1 MLQIMLLFN
10 SVHLPI
16 KVFFFVAVN
25 NGYSKKFKPKNQL
38 KGSKLLVIKEKR
50 KNTTVEESG
59 ATVSSSVYSELITD
73 MLFNGPS
80 TSTAAHLSVPVDKVQ
95 TVHVSKNSSD
105 EDENSDDNTS
115 PKNVSISYNG
125 KPNSKLLS
133 SNSGSGEEKESEED
147 KSSDESDSE
156 SQKDAE
162 KDHDSDE
169 QTDKENQ
176 ENSDDS
182 FSKSESDARS
192 NKQKTNKK
200 TIKCLYPKR
209 LKTSE
214 RDEKHLKQRSNVS
227 KLNNNNSLKVNGR
240 TRNLGRIPGKYPL
253 RPITKKNLAEVSSDE
268 SNEDEIIAYSP
279 VTRRRRP
286 QNGVSLFVENS
297 DESDN
302 DDENDDVSDND
313 SDNYLPPAMT
323 SRGRKRRR
331 LSDATDCSFRPRP
344 SKHLTSGSD
353 QGRRKSLRARKSVR
367 NNSDSEV
374 SQESN
379 NSDSDSKPAK
389 ISVSS
394 RGRVRKL
401 TPRARAFLGD

>member
-1 MLQIMLLFN
+1 MSYQGAF
-10 SVHLPI
+10 S
-16 KVFFFVAVN
+16 VAVN
-25 NGYSKKFKPKNQL
+25 NGYSKKFKPKNQF
-38 KGSKLLVIKEKR
+38 KGSKVLVIKDKR
-50 KNTTVEESG
+50 KNNTSVEESG
-59 ATVSSSVYSELITD
+59 ATASSSVYSELIQD

-80 TSTAAHLSVPVDKVQ
+80 TSAAACLSLPVEKVKTIQ
-95 TVHVSKNSSD
+95 INKKENSSD
-105 EDENSDDNTS
+105 EDENSDDNIS
-115 PKNVSISYNG
+115 PKKVSISYNG
-125 KPNSKLLS
+125 KPNTLLIS
-133 SNSGSGEEKESEED
+133 SNSGSGEEKESED
-147 KSSDESDSE
+147 KSSDESDSG

-162 KDHDSDE
+162 EDESHESEE

-182 FSKSESDARS
+182 DSLSKSETDAGI
-192 NKQKTNKK
+192 NKRK

-214 RDEKHLKQRSNVS
+214 SNGKLLKQRSNDS
-227 KLNNNNSLKVNGR
+227 KLNNNDSLKVNGR

-286 QNGVSLFVENS
+286 QNGVSLFIENS

-302 DDENDDVSDND
+302 GEEENVDASDND
-313 SDNYLPPAMT
+313 SDNYLPPSMT

-331 LSDATDCSFRPRP
+331 SSDATDCSFRLRP
-344 SKHLTSGSD
+344 SKNLTGGSD

-374 SQESN
+374 TMESN

>member
-1 MLQIMLLFN
+1 M
-10 SVHLPI
+10 
-16 KVFFFVAVN
+16 
-25 NGYSKKFKPKNQL
+25 
-38 KGSKLLVIKEKR
+38 VIKEKR
-50 KNTTVEESG
+50 KNNSTVEESG

-73 MLFNGPS
+73 LIFNGPS
-80 TSTAAHLSVPVDKVQ
+80 TSTAAHLSLPVDKVQ

-105 EDENSDDNTS
+105 EDENSDDNIS
-115 PKNVSISYNG
+115 PKNVNISYNG
-125 KPNSKLLS
+125 KSNSKLLS

-169 QTDKENQ
+169 ETDKENQ

-182 FSKSESDARS
+182 FSKSETDASS

-214 RDEKHLKQRSNVS
+214 SNGEHLKQRSNDS

-297 DESDN
+297 DESEN
-302 DDENDDVSDND
+302 EDDENDDVSDND

-331 LSDATDCSFRPRP
+331 SSDATDCSFRPRP

-374 SQESN
+374 TQESN

>member
-1 MLQIMLLFN
+1 M
-10 SVHLPI
+10 
-16 KVFFFVAVN
+16 
-25 NGYSKKFKPKNQL
+25 

-50 KNTTVEESG
+50 KNNTTVEESG

-80 TSTAAHLSVPVDKVQ
+80 TSTAAHLSLPVDKVQ
-95 TVHVSKNSSD
+95 TVNVSKNSSD
-105 EDENSDDNTS
+105 EDENSDDNIS

-125 KPNSKLLS
+125 KSNSELLS

-182 FSKSESDARS
+182 FSKSESDASS
-192 NKQKTNKK
+192 NKQKTKKK

-214 RDEKHLKQRSNVS
+214 SNGKHLKLRSNSS
-227 KLNNNNSLKVNGR
+227 KLNNNDSLKVNGR

-268 SNEDEIIAYSP
+268 SNDDEIIAYSP

-286 QNGVSLFVENS
+286 QNGVSLCVENS

-302 DDENDDVSDND
+302 DDDENVDVSDND

-331 LSDATDCSFRPRP
+331 SSDATDCSFRPRP

-374 SQESN
+374 TQESN

>member
-1 MLQIMLLFN
+1 M
-10 SVHLPI
+10 
-16 KVFFFVAVN
+16 
-25 NGYSKKFKPKNQL
+25 
-38 KGSKLLVIKEKR
+38 VIKEKR
-50 KNTTVEESG
+50 KNKTTVEESG
-59 ATVSSSVYSELITD
+59 ATLSSSVYSELITD

-95 TVHVSKNSSD
+95 TVHVSNNSSD
-105 EDENSDDNTS
+105 EDENSDDNIS
-115 PKNVSISYNG
+115 PKNVSINCNG
-125 KPNSKLLS
+125 KPNTMLLS

-182 FSKSESDARS
+182 FSKSETDASS

-214 RDEKHLKQRSNVS
+214 SNGGHLKQRSNDS

-302 DDENDDVSDND
+302 DDDENVDVSDND

-331 LSDATDCSFRPRP
+331 SSDATDSSFRPRP

-374 SQESN
+374 TQESN